1 MNMFM
6 ETAMEKAFLVLN
18 QVYTKDGSRKFVLN
32 AFSNCREQ
40 GYSLISIETS
50 RQVCFSENRNSDNI
64 IVYWGNSR
72 EFDISTN
79 HPEKWENKK
88 YFRYDAYDEAAEWI
102 VDFLRGKHNG
112 EK

>member
-1 MNMFM
+1 MFIG
-6 ETAMEKAFLVLN
+6 TGLEKAYRVLGCI
-18 QVYTKDGSRKFVLN
+18 YKEEKFDREDSSFCLN

-40 GYSLISIETS
+40 GFSLMRND
-50 RQVCFSENRNSDNI
+50 RQVAFSENRNSDNI
-64 IVYWGNSR
+64 IVYWGTIR

-88 YFRYDAYDEAAEWI
+88 YFSYNAYEETAEWI
-102 VDFLRGKHNG
+102 VGFLKGRHDG